1 MASGALDAMQ
11 TIGNPH
17 THHRF
22 TFIPDI
28 HHMSLLHCC
37 MNPAG
42 KLNDSAFTKAL
53 GGWKAFL
60 AILSFATVGLSHGLA
75 TAPSDSKKPL
85 GPNVIFILADDQ
97 GWNGT
102 SAQMHPT
109 MPGSKSDF
117 YQTPHIEALA
127 HSGLRFS
134 HAYAPGP
141 MCSPTRASIQTGKT
155 PAQLGMTN
163 VGRGIQRALPS
174 QRLMTPAFTSTLST
188 DERTLGEAF
197 QDAGYATA
205 WFGKWHLGGEGPQ
218 AHGYDRS
225 DGNTGNENGHTRD
238 PDNPKDIHGVT
249 QRGLAF
255 MEENVRRGQPFYL
268 QLWHYAVHGPV
279 EAHPQTIQN
288 YEAKTHQAPGQRHT
302 SATFAAMTQD
312 LDTSVGK
319 IMDKV
324 QELSIADHTYIL
336 YMSDHGAGLNL
347 SSNLP
352 LREGKGTLW
361 EGGIR
366 VPWIM
371 QGPGV
376 AQGAF
381 CQTPVV
387 GYDLFPTLCSLA
399 GITAL
404 PSNLAGIDLTPLLKT
419 GQGSVHRPSD
429 HPIMFH
435 FPHYGRSKPH
445 SAIRVGSFKFLHFYE
460 QEQGMLFNLSSDPGE
475 TNDLT
480 STQPEKAATLR
491 KQLEDYLHRVQAG
504 LPVLNTRFD
513 PLAIAQGPAR
523 GRGAG
528 RGNPQ
533 ARAGRQTRIQQ
544 FQTSLE
550 TLQELWNPANRQPF
564 LQALENIRSEVGR
577 TSPPRGRARIRGNTL
592 PLPRTHFQETL
603 DKLDEWITT
612 GKDSQLAAYLTERIE
627 EFKAFQPGDPRPE

>member
-1 MASGALDAMQ
+1 
-11 TIGNPH
+11 
-17 THHRF
+17 
-22 TFIPDI
+22 
-28 HHMSLLHCC
+28 MS
-37 MNPAG
+37 PAG
-42 KLNDSAFTKAL
+42 KLNDSGFTRAL
-53 GGWKAFL
+53 GGWKAL
-60 AILSFATVGLSHGLA
+60 LTILSYATIALCHGVA
-75 TAPSDSKKPL
+75 TAPPDSKKPL
-85 GPNVIFILADDQ
+85 RPNVIFILADDQ

-117 YQTPHIEALA
+117 YQTPHIESLA
-127 HSGLRFS
+127 QSGLRFS

-174 QRLMTPAFTSTLST
+174 QRLITPAFTSTLST
-188 DERTLGEAF
+188 DEITLGEAF
-197 QDAGYATA
+197 QHAGYATA

-288 YEAKTHQAPGQRHT
+288 YEAKTPQAAGQRHT

-324 QELSIADHTYIL
+324 QELSIADNTYIL
-336 YMSDHGAGLNL
+336 YLSDHGAGLNL

-371 QGPGV
+371 KGPGV

-404 PSNLAGIDLTPLLKT
+404 PNDLAGIDLTPLLKT
-419 GQGSVHRPSD
+419 GQGSIHRPPD
-429 HPIMFH
+429 HPIVFH

-445 SAIRVGSFKFLHFYE
+445 SAIRVGSFKFLRFYE
-460 QEQGMLFNLSSDPGE
+460 QDQGMLFNLSSDPGE
-475 TNDLT
+475 TLDLT
-480 STQPEKAATLR
+480 STQPERAATLQ

-504 LPVLNTRFD
+504 LPTLNTRFD
-513 PLAIAQGPAR
+513 PRVIAQGPAR

-533 ARAGRQTRIQQ
+533 ARAGRQARIQQ

-550 TLQELWNPANRQPF
+550 ALQELWNPANRQPF
-564 LQALENIRSEVGR
+564 LEALENI
-577 TSPPRGRARIRGNTL
+577 
-592 PLPRTHFQETL
+592 
-603 DKLDEWITT
+603 
-612 GKDSQLAAYLTERIE
+612 
-627 EFKAFQPGDPRPE
+627 